1 VSSFIDR
8 VKPLSVEE
16 FAEVHARSLK
26 EQEASFR
33 AALRR
38 TLSDVD
44 RSRLE
49 ALLALTLEEQKT
61 PGDLEPQRKLTNH
74 LRELDALHEAARQ
87 GGPAELEA
95 YVAFQLATVAPH
107 EREVMERFFR
117 EEIAEAWAKRP

>member
-1 VSSFIDR
+1 MSPFIDR

-16 FAEVHARSLK
+16 FAQVHARSLK

-33 AALRR
+33 AALSRP
-38 TLSDVD
+38 LSDVD

-49 ALLALTLEEQKT
+49 GMLELNLEEQKK
-61 PGDLEPQRKLTNH
+61 PGDLEPMRKMTNH
-74 LRELDALHEAARQ
+74 LRELNALSEAARR

-107 EREVMERFFR
+107 EREVMDRFFR
-117 EEIAEAWAKRP
+117 EEIAEARANRR